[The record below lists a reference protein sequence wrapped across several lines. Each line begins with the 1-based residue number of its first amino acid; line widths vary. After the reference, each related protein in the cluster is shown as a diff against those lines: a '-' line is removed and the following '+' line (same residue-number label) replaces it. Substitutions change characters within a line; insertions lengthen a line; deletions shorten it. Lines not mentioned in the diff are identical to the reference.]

1 MPMPIHTDSLTLAPE
16 VVSRHYVWWRIGD
29 ATALI
34 AVSGLSAATMALT
47 HQVLESPLV
56 SVLLGMVAATIVQMT
71 FSFVASFLLG
81 TIETQVPAMVGG
93 MLAPMGVCATGL
105 LVHVPAPEASAIGVA
120 FGLALVLA
128 LERYRRTC
136 EGGAAFDREF

>member
-1 MPMPIHTDSLTLAPE
+1 MTIHSHSLRP
-16 VVSRHYVWWRIGD
+16 VSAASGQQVWWRIGD

-47 HQVLESPLV
+47 HQVFESTVV

-71 FSFVASFLLG
+71 FAFVASFLLG

-93 MLAPMGVCATGL
+93 MLAPMGICAAGL
-105 LVHVPAPEASAIGVA
+105 LVHVPALEAFAMGAV

-128 LERYRRTC
+128 LERYRRAC
-136 EGGAAFDREF
+136 ECGAVFDRGF